1 MLNCQTNKVTQNYV
15 MSKDLNPPILFQ
27 GYMDSTYGDPLY
39 EHFQGEIFVD
49 LFICKCCL
57 TIT

>member
-39 EHFQGEIFVD
+39 EHFQGEFY
-49 LFICKCCL
+49 
-57 TIT
+57 